1 MTAAK
6 ENQAL
11 LRDKEMRET
20 IASEKDP
27 ITAQLMIFAYN
38 TLISRILSKEQPVAS
53 FDLAYFMQIVQEFAS
68 DHATLK
74 KILDG
79 KGDELIWMAESE

>member
-6 ENQAL
+6 ENQEL

-53 FDLAYFMQIVQEFAS
+53 CYE
-68 DHATLK
+68 
-74 KILDG
+74 
-79 KGDELIWMAESE
+79 